1 MAFMNWRGPSVNKL
15 FLVTILFIAA
25 ILIGIIIGP
34 TALTGEIFQL
44 RLSRVILGVFAGGIL
59 AFCGGILQGLFGN
72 PLVEPYTL
80 GSASGAAVGG
90 SIGILLFGTINPV
103 FAFLGSLGVGLFVYT
118 IARIEGGLLRDR
130 LILAGVVMSFL
141 CSSLV
146 MVIMVI
152 GGRELYEI
160 LYLLMGYLGVIV
172 DSSNRLLIITLI
184 IVSFIIVVF
193 LYRYSRELDI
203 ISQGLE
209 TASGLGINIQK
220 FSIIIFFTTSLLIGF
235 TVSIVGAI
243 GFVGLIVPHI
253 SKLLFGPKHFN
264 NLPASFILG
273 ATFLLIADT
282 VSRTI
287 TVYELPVGVVTSL
300 VGVPFFIYL
309 YKK

>member
-1 MAFMNWRGPSVNKL
+1 VNKL
-15 FLVTILFIAA
+15 LLVIVLFIIA
-25 ILIGIIIGP
+25 ILMGITIGP
-34 TALTGEIFQL
+34 TALNGEIFQL
-44 RLSRVILGVFAGGIL
+44 RLSRVILGVFAGGVL

-90 SIGILLFGTINPV
+90 SIGILLFGTINPM

-146 MVIMVI
+146 MVIMVL

-172 DSSNRLLIITLI
+172 NSSNRLLIVTLI
-184 IVSFIIVVF
+184 IVSFILIGF

-253 SKLLFGPKHFN
+253 SKLLFGPKHLN

-309 YKK
+309 DKK

>member
-1 MAFMNWRGPSVNKL
+1 V
-15 FLVTILFIAA
+15 LFIIA
-25 ILIGIIIGP
+25 ILMGITIGP
-34 TALTGEIFQL
+34 TALNGEIFQL
-44 RLSRVILGVFAGGIL
+44 RLSRVILGVFAGGVL

-90 SIGILLFGTINPV
+90 SIGILLFGTINPM

-146 MVIMVI
+146 MVIMVL

-172 DSSNRLLIITLI
+172 NSSNRLLIVTLI
-184 IVSFIIVVF
+184 IVSFILIGF

-253 SKLLFGPKHFN
+253 SKLLFGPKHLN